1 MKIIQ
6 IPNGA
11 FVENSYLVVDEAAGE
26 CAIVDPGEEAGLI
39 LHKVNETGARPV
51 AIWITHAHIDHVL
64 GVPRVHAETGAPIYL
79 HPADRPLYDS
89 LTQQGSWFGLTV
101 DPLPPPDRDLEAGQ
115 RLDVGGIE
123 FTVRHTPG
131 HSPGSVSFVRQGTIF
146 GGDVLFNGSIG
157 RTDLPG
163 GDAATLLKSI
173 HLYSRRSKLPKGHGG
188 EGDHGKSVKRRTD
201 VPGLFVGGREGRDKM
216 NFVDA
221 KCIRH

>member
-1 MKIIQ
+1 MSELEVVPL
-6 IPNGA
+6 PNGQ
-11 FVENSYLVVDEAAGE
+11 FGENCWLLADARTGEAVM
-26 CAIVDPGEEAGLI
+26 IDPGEEPQMFLAELNTRGWSL
-39 LHKVNETGARPV
+39 GG
-51 AIWITHAHIDHVL
+51 IWITHGHIDHIL
-64 GVPRVHAETGAPIYL
+64 GVAAVKRATGAPIYL

-89 LTQQGSWFGLTV
+89 LTQQGSWFGLKV

-173 HLYSRRSKLPKGHGG
+173 HRDFLSLPDSTVVRSGHGPETTIG
-188 EGDHGKSVKRRTD
+188 VERLTNPFLTGAFPIG
-201 VPGLFVGGREGRDKM
+201 
-216 NFVDA
+216 
-221 KCIRH
+221 

>member
-1 MKIIQ
+1 MSELEVVPL
-6 IPNGA
+6 PNGQ
-11 FVENSYLVVDEAAGE
+11 FGENCWLLADARTGEAVM
-26 CAIVDPGEEAGLI
+26 IDPGEEPQMFLAELNTRGWSL
-39 LHKVNETGARPV
+39 GG
-51 AIWITHAHIDHVL
+51 IWITHGHIDHIL
-64 GVPRVHAETGAPIYL
+64 GVAAVKRATGAPIYL

-173 HLYSRRSKLPKGHGG
+173 HRDFLSLPDSTVVRSGHGPETTIG
-188 EGDHGKSVKRRTD
+188 VERLTNPFLTGAYR
-201 VPGLFVGGREGRDKM
+201 LE
-216 NFVDA
+216 
-221 KCIRH
+221 